1 MWNGSYLQTSKI
13 AHWQHTQISHL
24 KWRST
29 FDPRVMH
36 INSWRFTHEWPNM
49 DVRGPKK
56 SDVSHLFT
64 PGNAVTACAWKS
76 ASVDFGRLEQ
86 NISHINIQKVRHID
100 FTTPIFVF
108 WIYFSSNYPIRLD
121 FSYDCVS
128 TLLTVA
134 VSHVQL
140 PSNSLFFLTHWACN
154 EKLWVSTSHWRS
166 RLHNFGDCLWN
177 HSLFL

>member
-140 PSNSLFFLTHWACN
+140 PSNSLFF
-154 EKLWVSTSHWRS
+154 
-166 RLHNFGDCLWN
+166 
-177 HSLFL
+177 